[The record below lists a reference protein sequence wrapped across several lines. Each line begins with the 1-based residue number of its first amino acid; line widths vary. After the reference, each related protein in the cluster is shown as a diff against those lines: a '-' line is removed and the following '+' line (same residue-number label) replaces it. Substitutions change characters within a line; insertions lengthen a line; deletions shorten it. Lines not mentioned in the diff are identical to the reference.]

1 MRQHLFLFAH
11 QDDETPVFLE
21 IETLCAQGDR
31 VMAVYLT
38 SGTLDGSPSP
48 RRNAE
53 SRWVLERLGVAPED
67 IAFLGDTHQLPDGRL
82 PEHLPQARTA
92 LLEWLRDKGPIAQLF
107 CLAWE
112 GGHQDH
118 DAVYALAVELHT
130 EHGIGEQAFQ
140 FPYYHGKGW
149 PGSWFKVLDPI
160 HENGPP
166 SGAAYRGRLGWVI
179 CACASAL
186 TPVKSNHGLGWGHSS
201 FGITCS
207 MAHKFCTP
215 YKRSGS
221 KKNPTQ
227 APCCTSVGG
236 FTILTGCEN
245 TWIFKTLASSP
256 LNQSMGHA
264 QQPRRSNTGVNWQQA
279 TGHQALGPKQ
289 NLLSGRLG
297 LLHGVGVH

>member
-53 SRWVLERLGVAPED
+53 SRSVLERLGVAPED
-67 IAFLGDTHQLPDGRL
+67 IAFLGATHQLPDGRL

-140 FPYYHGKGW
+140 FPYYHGKGL
-149 PGSWFKVLDPI
+149 PGSWFKVVSPI
-160 HENGPP
+160 PENGPAMNRHIP
-166 SGAAYRGRLGWVI
+166 WTSRLRYLGW
-179 CACASAL
+179 CLSAY
-186 TPVKSNHGLGWGHSS
+186 PSQVKTWIGLGPFFAWHYLFKG
-201 FGITCS
+201 
-207 MAHKFCTP
+207 
-215 YKRSGS
+215 
-221 KKNPTQ
+221 TQ
-227 APCCTSVGG
+227 V
-236 FTILTGCEN
+236 LH
-245 TWIFKTLASSP
+245 P
-256 LNQSMGHA
+256 L
-264 QQPRRSNTGVNWQQA
+264 
-279 TGHQALGPKQ
+279 QALRVKEKPHAGTM
-289 NLLSGRLG
+289 LYERRGFYDFDRLRKHLG
-297 LLHGVGVH
+297 F